1 MDAEQLVVNKSR
13 EGEVVEDVGAVLP
26 HVHRPV
32 LAQTLIVEPIHLD
45 ACQVSVVWY
54 GMVWHGLLQQTS
66 MAFRTYSL
74 NLNPICIFSLI
85 GENSASDPVEMAR
98 YL

>member
-32 LAQTLIVEPIHLD
+32 LAQTLIVEPIHLSD
-45 ACQVSVVWY
+45 LSWLVISSENGDSILVPN
-54 GMVWHGLLQQTS
+54 LQDYQEG
-66 MAFRTYSL
+66 YSL
-74 NLNPICIFSLI
+74 DWVI
-85 GENSASDPVEMAR
+85 ASIYVISHE
-98 YL
+98 